1 MLIAPLIILAS
12 CKSDRLFVCL
22 LVFLFFVFF
31 FFWQKYAA
39 DHEDTSMSVK
49 LTLVQLCLAQGYWSP
64 FFRILSFYSSSS
76 PVSVLSLTVLY
87 NSRPSN
93 IVSYVF

>member
-1 MLIAPLIILAS
+1 M
-12 CKSDRLFVCL
+12 FVGW
-22 LVFLFFVFF
+22 FF
-31 FFWQKYAA
+31 FFFFFFGQKYAA

-64 FFRILSFYSSSS
+64 FFPILSFYSSSS
-76 PVSVLSLTVLY
+76 SVSVLSVTVLY

-93 IVSYVF
+93 IVSYFF

>member
-1 MLIAPLIILAS
+1 M
-12 CKSDRLFVCL
+12 
-22 LVFLFFVFF
+22 FLPFF

-64 FFRILSFYSSSS
+64 FFPILSFYSSSS
-76 PVSVLSLTVLY
+76 SSVSVLSVTVLY

-93 IVSYVF
+93 IVSYFF